1 MKIVWEESDIVA
13 GKKFIIRDDKIRE
26 EIIRYIF
33 AEERKARQRGKG

>member
-1 MKIVWEESDIVA
+1 MYENRL
-13 GKKFIIRDDKIRE
+13 KFIIRDDKIRE